1 MENKKTKTIFVTIC
15 GRPNV
20 GKSTLLNALMGKKI
34 SIVSPKAQ
42 TTRLRVT
49 GVLTKDNCQ
58 YVFLDTPGLNKADS
72 VLGQAMAQS
81 VSDGIENADITL
93 FVISAGDK
101 VLKTEKRILNMLKEN
116 KMRAFLIVNKCDAVQ
131 KAEILETIS
140 LFSQLYEFEEV
151 IPVSAVTG
159 LGLEDLL
166 SELERRAQESVFY
179 FETSYVSDMPN
190 PYYACEVL
198 REKML
203 YNLGQ
208 EVPHTLA
215 VVPESFKQD
224 EKSVSCSMII
234 YCTRES
240 HKGIIIGKNGQMLK
254 KTASQAR
261 LELEKYFGK
270 KVYLECFV
278 KIKNDWQNSSSVLTQ
293 LGM

>member
-1 MENKKTKTIFVTIC
+1 MEKKETKTIFITIC

-20 GKSTLLNALMGKKI
+20 GKSTLLNALMGRKV

-72 VLGQAMAQS
+72 SLGQAMVQS

-93 FVISAGDK
+93 FVIQAGDK
-101 VLKTEKRILNMLKEN
+101 VLKTEKRILNMLKTN
-116 KMRAFLIVNKCDAVQ
+116 RMRAFLIVNKCDVVP
-131 KAEILETIS
+131 KSEILETIS
-140 LFSQLYEFEEV
+140 LFSQLYDFEEV

-159 LGLEDLL
+159 LGLDDLL
-166 SELERRAQESVFY
+166 SELQRRAQESVFY
-179 FETSYVSDMPN
+179 FEPSYASDMPDA
-190 PYYACEVL
+190 YYVCEVL

-208 EVPHTLA
+208 EVPHTVA
-215 VVPESFKQD
+215 VVPESFQQD
-224 EKSVSCSMII
+224 SKSIKCSMII

-240 HKGIIIGKNGQMLK
+240 HKGIIIGKGGEMLK
-254 KTASQAR
+254 KIATQAR
-261 LELEKYFGK
+261 LELEKHFGK

>member
-1 MENKKTKTIFVTIC
+1 MENKETKTIFITIC

-20 GKSTLLNALMGKKI
+20 GKSTLLNALMGRKV

-72 VLGQAMAQS
+72 SLGQAMVQS

-93 FVISAGDK
+93 FVIQAGDK
-101 VLKTEKRILNMLKEN
+101 VLKTEKRILNMLKTN
-116 KMRAFLIVNKCDAVQ
+116 RMRAFLIVNKCDVVP
-131 KAEILETIS
+131 KSEILETIS
-140 LFSQLYEFEEV
+140 LFSQLYDFEEV

-159 LGLEDLL
+159 LGLDDLL

-179 FETSYVSDMPN
+179 FEPSYVSDMPDA
-190 PYYACEVL
+190 YYVCEIKK
-198 REKML
+198 EKML

-208 EVPHTLA
+208 EVPHTVA
-215 VVPESFKQD
+215 VVPESFQQD
-224 EKSVSCSMII
+224 SKSIKCSMII

-240 HKGIIIGKNGQMLK
+240 HKGIIIGKGGEMLK
-254 KTASQAR
+254 KIATQAR
-261 LELEKYFGK
+261 LELEKHFGK